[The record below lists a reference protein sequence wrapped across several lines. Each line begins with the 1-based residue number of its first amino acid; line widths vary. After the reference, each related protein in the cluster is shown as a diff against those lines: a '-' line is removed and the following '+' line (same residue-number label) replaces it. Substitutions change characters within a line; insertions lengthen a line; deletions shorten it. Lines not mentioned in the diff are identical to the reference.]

1 MFVHLHGHT
10 YWSLLDGAA
19 PPKQLFQ
26 RAAALG
32 MPGIAVTDHGVMYG
46 TAECYLLAQRISRET
61 GKDFRFIPGV
71 EVYVA
76 PRSRL
81 DKDKSQGDD
90 ANWHLVLW
98 ALDNIGL
105 SMLYRLVSRSEMYY
119 KPRIDKQLLAELI
132 EECGQGHIAG
142 STACLGSETSRLLL
156 EDRYQDARAAAWH
169 YWELLGKDSFFLELQ
184 DHGLEEQRLVNRGLL
199 RLHGDTGIPLIA
211 TNDYHYV
218 EPEHAFLHEVV
229 VCIQTGKQLSDE
241 NRLQFEGNQAYLK
254 SAQEMLEVF
263 PDQREAL
270 ARTVEILERCQVQLD
285 FDTAHLPR
293 FELPPGF
300 DSADEYLRTL
310 AYQGAA
316 RRFGEISQEV
326 RERLDYE
333 LKTISEMG
341 YSDYFLIV
349 WDFVRFAR
357 EQGIPVGPG
366 RGSAA
371 GSLVAYCLYIT
382 NIDPLRYGLLF
393 ERFLNPAR
401 VTLPDV
407 DMDFC
412 YHRRNEVIEYV
423 VGKYGADRT
432 AQIIT
437 FGTLKARAAVR
448 DVARVLGVPLR
459 KTDALAKAIPFGESL
474 DSALETAAELKN
486 AYEQDEEAR
495 RVLDTARYIEGFPRH
510 ASTHAAGVVI
520 APRPLELD
528 MPLQQPDSD
537 KVVTPFVTQY
547 PMGILE
553 EMKFLKVDFL
563 ALRNLSVIQEAVD
576 WVKEI
581 HGVKLDMDTIPL
593 DDEATYTNIFHTGL
607 TGGIFQFES
616 EGMRRL
622 LQDFQPE
629 SLEHLTLL
637 NAMYR
642 PGPMQYIPTVIRRR
656 KGQEEVSWPHP
667 DLEDLLK
674 ETYGIMA
681 YQEQVMAVAHHFAG
695 FSLGEA
701 DLLRR
706 AIGKKKQEIID
717 AERQK
722 FVEGAA
728 AKGYSEELA
737 REIYSDIEK
746 FAGYGFN
753 KSHACAYAFIA
764 YQTAYLKQHYPTEFM
779 AALLTSVMGKDK
791 NRKLGEYLSE
801 CRAMGISVEPPDV
814 NRSQV
819 TFVPQ
824 TDGTITFGLAAIKNV
839 GESAAQTV
847 VEDRASGPYKSLLDL
862 CVRTRLNRDAL
873 LSLIRVGALDSFGE
887 SRAKLESILDQ
898 VIQAAAG
905 YSRSHHSGQATLFD
919 VATVDA
925 QAFAWEVDPEIAE
938 YDEHKRLQYERDLI
952 GVYLSGH
959 PLDQYK
965 EQLREWGVTT
975 SRDLE
980 KRSQNEPV
988 TIAGVIVESR
998 RILTRRNEEMAFVT
1012 MEDQTGPVEVIVFPR
1027 VFERCRGCLTGESI
1041 LVIEGRNDS
1050 SVEEID
1056 TSAETEVEDDRLDRE
1071 FQAKVI
1077 ASAVYTLD
1085 EWREKANGRAASGQ
1099 KRPREV
1105 RPKPRIPQGK
1115 HQGQGASASPENERN
1130 HHNHNGTQLIIDA
1143 DGLKEEVLIQLRKL
1157 LTQFPGKTPVLLHFN
1172 QPKELYLWLDDRY
1185 NVDAGRISEICKKV
1199 EILVGKGRVH
1209 QSME

>member
-19 PPKQLFQ
+19 PPRQLFE

-32 MPGIAVTDHGVMYG
+32 MPGIAVTDHGAMYG
-46 TAECYLLAQRISRET
+46 TAECYLLARRISREM
-61 GKDFRFIPGV
+61 GKEFRFIPGV

-76 PRSRL
+76 PRSRF
-81 DKDKSQGDD
+81 DKDKSRGDD

-98 ALDNIGL
+98 ALDNVGL

-142 STACLGSETSRLLL
+142 STACLASETSRLLL
-156 EDRYQDARAAAWH
+156 EGRYQDARAAACL
-169 YWELLGKDSFFLELQ
+169 YWELLGKDNFFLELQ
-184 DHGLEEQRLVNRGLL
+184 DHGLEEQRLVNQGLL
-199 RLHGDTGIPLIA
+199 RLHADTGIPVIA

-241 NRLQFEGNQAYLK
+241 DRLQFQNDQAYLK
-254 SAQEMLEVF
+254 SPQEMLEIF
-263 PDQREAL
+263 ADQREAL
-270 ARTVEILERCQVQLD
+270 ARTVEIAERCQVQMD
-285 FDTAHLPR
+285 FDTVHLPR
-293 FELPPGF
+293 FDLPPGF
-300 DSADEYLRTL
+300 QSADDYLRTL
-310 AYQGAA
+310 VYQGAV
-316 RRFGEISQEV
+316 RRFGEISQAV

-333 LKTISEMG
+333 LKVISEMG

-423 VGKYGADRT
+423 VRKYGAERT

-459 KTDALAKAIPFGESL
+459 KADALAKAIPFGGSL
-474 DSALETAAELKN
+474 DSALVTVAELKE

-528 MPLQQPDSD
+528 MPLQQADSD
-537 KVVTPFVTQY
+537 KVVTPYVTQY

-563 ALRNLSVIQEAVD
+563 ALRNLSVIRETVE
-576 WVKEI
+576 WVKKN
-581 HGVKLDMDTIPL
+581 HGIELDMDAIPL
-593 DDEATYTNIFHTGL
+593 DDEETYTNIFHTGL
-607 TGGIFQFES
+607 TGGVFQFES

-629 SLEHLTLL
+629 SIEHLTLL

-656 KGQEEVSWPHP
+656 NGQEEVSWPHP
-667 DLEDLLK
+667 DLEDLLR

-737 REIYSDIEK
+737 RQIYSDIEK

-779 AALLTSVMGKDK
+779 AALLSSVMGKDK

-801 CRAMGISVEPPDV
+801 CRAMGITVEPPDI
-814 NRSQV
+814 NRSEV
-819 TFVPQ
+819 TFVPRA
-824 TDGTITFGLAAIKNV
+824 DGTITFGLAAIKNV
-839 GESAAQTV
+839 GENAAQTV
-847 VEDRASGPYKSLLDL
+847 VEQRVSGPYKSLLDL
-862 CVRTRLNRDAL
+862 CVRTRLNKDTL
-873 LSLIRVGALDSFGE
+873 LSLIRVGALDCLGE
-887 SRAKLESILDQ
+887 SRAKLEAVLEQ
-898 VIQAAAG
+898 VIQAAAD
-905 YSRSHHSGQATLFD
+905 YNRSRHSGQASLFD
-919 VATVDA
+919 VASVDTR
-925 QAFAWEVDPEIAE
+925 AFSWEVGTEIAE

-959 PLDQYK
+959 PLDQYR
-965 EQLREWGVTT
+965 EQLKEWGVTP

-980 KRSQNEPV
+980 KCLQNEEV
-988 TIAGVIVESR
+988 LIAGVMVESR
-998 RILTRRNEEMAFVT
+998 RILTKRSEEMAFVT
-1012 MEDQTGPVEVIVFPR
+1012 IEDQTGPVEVIVFPR
-1027 VFERCRGCLTGESI
+1027 VFEQCRGCLTGESI
-1041 LVIEGRNDS
+1041 LIIEGRNDS
-1050 SVEEID
+1050 SVEEVD
-1056 TSAETEVEDDRLDRE
+1056 FSADDEVEDERLDRE
-1071 FQAKVI
+1071 FKAKVI
-1077 ASAVYTLD
+1077 ASAVYTLE
-1085 EWREKANGRAASGQ
+1085 EWQQKAVQAP
-1099 KRPREV
+1099 KRRKKTELV
-1105 RPKPRIPQGK
+1105 
-1115 HQGQGASASPENERN
+1115 
-1130 HHNHNGTQLIIDA
+1130 IDA
-1143 DGLKEEVLIQLRKL
+1143 DGLSEETLVQLRKL
-1157 LTQFPGKTPVLLHFN
+1157 LTQFPGRMPVLLHFER
-1172 QPKELYLWLDDRY
+1172 PKELYLRLDDRFRI
-1185 NVDAGRISEICKKV
+1185 DANRVAEVYREV
-1199 EILVGKGRVH
+1199 EILVGKGRVYQH
-1209 QSME
+1209 IQ

>member
-46 TAECYLLAQRISRET
+46 TAECYLLAQKVSQET

-76 PRSRL
+76 PRTRFDKEKSR
-81 DKDKSQGDD
+81 GDD

-98 ALDNIGL
+98 ALDNVGL

-142 STACLGSETSRLLL
+142 SSSCLASETSRLLL
-156 EDRYQDARAAAWH
+156 GERYYDARDAALY
-169 YWELLGKDSFFLELQ
+169 YWEVLGKDNFFLELQ
-184 DHGLEEQRLVNRGLL
+184 DHGLEEQRQVNRGLM
-199 RLHGDTGIPLIA
+199 RLSGDTGIPLIV

-218 EPEHAFLHEVV
+218 EPGHAFLHDVV
-229 VCIQTGKQLSDE
+229 VCIQTGKQLDDE
-241 NRLQFEGNQAYLK
+241 DRLQFDGTQAYLK
-254 SAQEMLEVF
+254 SPQEMLEAF
-263 PDQREAL
+263 PDHRQAL
-270 ARTVEILERCQVQLD
+270 ARTVEIMERCQVQLD
-285 FDTAHLPR
+285 FDTVHLPR

-316 RRFGEISQEV
+316 RRFGEISQRV
-326 RERLDYE
+326 RDRLDYE

-401 VTLPDV
+401 ITLPDV

-423 VGKYGADRT
+423 VDKYGADRT

-459 KTDALAKAIPFGESL
+459 KADALAKAIPFGESL
-474 DSALETAAELKN
+474 ESALDTAADLKA

-528 MPLQQPDSD
+528 MPLERPDSD
-537 KVVTPFVTQY
+537 KVVTPLVTQY
-547 PMGILE
+547 PMGVLE

-563 ALRNLSVIQEAVD
+563 ALRNLSVIQAAVD
-576 WVKEI
+576 WVKAI
-581 HGVKLDMDTIPL
+581 HGIELDMDTIPL
-593 DDEATYTNIFHTGL
+593 DDEATYASIFHTGL

-656 KGQEEVSWPHP
+656 TGQEAVSWPHP

-722 FVEGAA
+722 FIEGAA
-728 AKGYSEELA
+728 AKGYSQELA
-737 REIYSDIEK
+737 GQIYSDIEK

-801 CRAMGISVEPPDV
+801 CSDMGIKVERPDI

-819 TFVPQ
+819 TFVPYA
-824 TDGTITFGLAAIKNV
+824 DGTISFGLAAIKNV
-839 GESAAQTV
+839 GESAAHTV
-847 VEDRASGPYKSLLDL
+847 VEHRASGPYKSLLDL
-862 CVRTRLNRDAL
+862 CVRTRLNREAL
-873 LSLIRVGALDSFGE
+873 VSLIRVGALDCFGE
-887 SRAKLESILDQ
+887 SRAKLEAILDQ
-898 VIQAAAG
+898 VIQAAVG
-905 YSRSHHSGQATLFD
+905 YSRSQYSGQATLFD
-919 VATVDA
+919 VASVDV
-925 QAFAWEVDPEIAE
+925 QAFSWETGPEIAE
-938 YDEHKRLQYERDLI
+938 YDEHRRLQYERDLI

-965 EQLREWGVTT
+965 EKLQEWGVTI

-988 TIAGVIVESR
+988 TIAGVMVESR

-1012 MEDQTGPVEVIVFPR
+1012 LEDQAGPVEVIVFPR

-1041 LVIEGRNDS
+1041 LVVEGRNDS
-1050 SVEEID
+1050 SVEEVD
-1056 TSAETEVEDDRLDRE
+1056 ALAEAEGDDDGLERE

-1077 ASAVYTLD
+1077 ASGVYTLD
-1085 EWREKANGRAASGQ
+1085 DWQEQVIQGQ
-1099 KRPREV
+1099 KGPGKAGQSLESRRGGSQGPR
-1105 RPKPRIPQGK
+1105 RK
-1115 HQGQGASASPENERN
+1115 
-1130 HHNHNGTQLIIDA
+1130 HNGSLLIIDA
-1143 DGLKEEVLIQLRKL
+1143 DGLKEEALTKLRDL
-1157 LTQFPGKTPVLLHFN
+1157 LRQFPGKVPVLLRFT
-1172 QPKELYLWLDDRY
+1172 QPKELYLRLDDQYR
-1185 NVDAGRISEICKKV
+1185 VDADRVAEIRQAAENV
-1199 EILVGKGRVH
+1199 VGKGKVY
-1209 QSME
+1209 QSIG